1 VSATL
6 AVVGAGAKAVAV
18 AAKAAELRDMGVD
31 VPDVVAVERTAV
43 AANWQASGGWTDGQ
57 HRLGT
62 SPEKDVGFPYRSS
75 LVPRRN
81 AELDE
86 RMTRHSWQAYLI
98 ATGQFAEWVDRGRPA
113 PTHRR
118 WSQYLR
124 WVADNVGTTV
134 IPCEVGRISVDGERW
149 ALHTPERIVHADAVM
164 ITGPGQAERSILP
177 GNPRVLSIAQ
187 FWQHAAQQKLIAA
200 ERVAVIGG
208 GETAASMLNEL
219 FRHRVSTITVISPQ
233 VTLFTRGESFFENAL
248 FSDPTD
254 WSSLTL
260 AERRDALARTDRG
273 VFSARV
279 QDALLADDRIRHLR
293 GRVADAVALEDRIRL
308 TLSTNRGS
316 ECLETVHGFDL
327 VIDGSGADALWFV
340 PLLSQDARDLIELG
354 LGGPLTGDALSEFI
368 GHDLAVTNVARPPF
382 PPPTSPQRSQ
392 RYRPGRRKSRLIH
405 APRCNRLRQGPNHR
419 ARPGYRLVSAGLAVL
434 GFACFALLSV
444 FTSTTDSG
452 LLDGALER
460 GCVYSILAW
469 QAFTGVVLLARP
481 ARAG

>member
-1 VSATL
+1 VTATL

-18 AAKAAELRDMGVD
+18 AAKAAELRNMGVD
-31 VPDVVAVERTAV
+31 VPDVAAVERTGV
-43 AANWQASGGWTDGQ
+43 AANWQARGGWTDGQ

-62 SPEKDVGFPYRSS
+62 GPEKDVGFPYRSS

-98 ATGQFAEWVDRGRPA
+98 ATGQFAEWIDRGRPA
-113 PTHRR
+113 PTHRK

-124 WVADNVGTTV
+124 WVADNVGMTV
-134 IPCEVGRISVDGERW
+134 IPGEVQRISTDGQRW
-149 ALHTPERIVHADAVM
+149 ALHTEDTAVHADAVM

-187 FWQHAAQQKLIAA
+187 FWQRAAEHELIAA

-208 GETAASMLNEL
+208 GETAASVLNEL

-260 AERRDALARTDRG
+260 AERRDAMARTDRG

-293 GRVADAVALEDRIRL
+293 GRVAHAVARDGRIRL
-308 TLSTNRGS
+308 TLNTDRGS
-316 ECLETVHGFDL
+316 ERLETVHGFDL

-340 PLLSQDARDLIELG
+340 PLFSQEALDLLELG
-354 LGGPLTGDALSEFI
+354 LGCPLTGDALQEAI
-368 GHDLAVTNVARPPF
+368 GHDLAVAGI
-382 PPPTSPQRSQ
+382 SPKLFL
-392 RYRPGRRKSRLIH
+392 PGLSGLT
-405 APRCNRLRQGPNHR
+405 QGPGFPN
-419 ARPGYRLVSAGLAVL
+419 LSCLGLLSDRVL
-434 GFACFALLSV
+434 GAEIIA
-444 FTSTTDSG
+444 TDRSMRRS
-452 LLDGALER
+452 DEHQP
-460 GCVYSILAW
+460 I
-469 QAFTGVVLLARP
+469 
-481 ARAG
+481 